1 MVSLN
6 TLITNTL
13 NSHNI
18 SFNYSYG
25 EFCTPHFIINTNLG
39 YIEDTY
45 TGEIL
50 LETNNN
56 DSLLDYLEIIPAIH
70 SSLEITHKEMKEVL

>member
-1 MVSLN
+1 MATLN

-13 NSHNI
+13 KSQNI
-18 SFNYSYG
+18 PFESSYG
-25 EFCTPHFIINTNLG
+25 EICTPHIIIDTIFGFIC
-39 YIEDTY
+39 DSY

-70 SSLEITHKEMKEVL
+70 SSLEITHKEMKKEV